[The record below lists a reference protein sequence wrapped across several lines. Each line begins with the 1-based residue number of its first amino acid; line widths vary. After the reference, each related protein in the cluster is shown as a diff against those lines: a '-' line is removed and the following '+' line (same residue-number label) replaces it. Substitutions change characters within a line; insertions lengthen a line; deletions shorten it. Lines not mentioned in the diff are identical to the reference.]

1 MQEGRI
7 AKNQAQAYQKQ
18 LVAMKQ
24 DSIHLRAQYEQSKK
38 QIHEK
43 DRQIQQLK
51 TMLARANGT
60 QSQRMEF
67 TKQMHEKDLQIQHL
81 KQVLSQ
87 SQQSDP
93 GSSRSF
99 PGQRPNYYGSERAGS
114 SRSNPGQLHRHES
127 SRSSSRS
134 GGPGSSRSIPGQL
147 QRHGSVPTGLS
158 RSETD
163 VRGQRSGSFHEFVL
177 KKETRE
183 VIQERELL
191 MNRKRKNTAM
201 FD

>member
-1 MQEGRI
+1 
-7 AKNQAQAYQKQ
+7 
-18 LVAMKQ
+18 MKQ
-24 DSIHLRAQYEQSKK
+24 DTIHLRAQYEQSKK

-51 TMLARANGT
+51 TMLARANDT
-60 QSQRMEF
+60 QPQRMEF
-67 TKQMHEKDLQIQHL
+67 TKQMHEKDRQIQHL
-81 KQVLSQ
+81 KQLLSQ
-87 SQQSDP
+87 SQQSEP

-99 PGQRPNYYGSERAGS
+99 PGQRLHHYASERAGP
-114 SRSNPGQLHRHES
+114 SRSNPGQLHRQES

-134 GGPGSSRSIPGQL
+134 GGPGSSRSMPGQL
-147 QRHGSVPTGLS
+147 QRHGSFPIESS
-158 RSETD
+158 RSATD
-163 VRGQRSGSFHEFVL
+163 VCTQRPGSFHEFVL